1 MMITMNE
8 SKELKKLLL
17 SKETLVMPD
26 AYDPISAKL
35 IERTGFK
42 AVQCSGYSF
51 SIAAAR
57 KKEMDI
63 SRLENI
69 QITRSIVNAVDLPV
83 MADAEDGYGDA
94 SVVTETVNMF
104 MDAGVAGLNIE
115 DQLIDNDVGINI
127 IEEDMMLEKIYSAR
141 EAVKTSNNPDFI
153 INGRTD
159 ALKSTEDRHDALNIA
174 IERAN
179 LYIKAGADIVFAA
192 YVETLDE
199 VETLENEVKGP
210 ISIAAGMPY
219 NINNFS
225 IEDLKNLGIA
235 RVSLPT
241 LLIFSSLKSVELTL
255 KILKNNDIMGIDDQ
269 LLYRPEDL
277 NDLLK
282 RN

>member
-1 MMITMNE
+1 MNK

-17 SKETLVMPD
+17 SKKTLVMPD

-69 QITRSIVNAVDLPV
+69 QITRSIVDVVDLPV

-94 SVVTETVNMF
+94 SVVTETVHMF
-104 MDAGVAGLNIE
+104 MDAGVSGLNIE
-115 DQLIDNDVGINI
+115 DQMINNDIGVNI
-127 IEEDMMLEKIYSAR
+127 IGEDMMLEKIYAAR
-141 EAVKTSNNPDFI
+141 EAVKTSNDPDFI

-159 ALKSTEDRHDALNIA
+159 ALKSTEDRQDALNIA

-179 LYIKAGADIVFAA
+179 LYIKADADIVFAA

-199 VETLENEVKGP
+199 VETLKNEVNGP
-210 ISIAAGMPY
+210 ISIAAGIPY

-225 IEDLKNLGIA
+225 IDDLKYLGIA

-241 LLIFSSLKSVELTL
+241 LLIFSCLKSVELTL
-255 KILKNNDIMGIDDQ
+255 KLLKNDDIMGIDDQ
-269 LLYRPEDL
+269 LLYRADDL

>member
-1 MMITMNE
+1 MIQMNG
-8 SKELKKLLL
+8 STELKKLLL

-69 QITRSIVNAVDLPV
+69 QITRSIVDVVNLPV

-94 SVVTETVNMF
+94 SVVTETVHMF
-104 MDAGVAGLNIE
+104 IDAGVSGLNIE
-115 DQLIDNDVGINI
+115 DQMINNDIGVNI
-127 IEEDMMLEKIYSAR
+127 IEEDMMLEKIYAAR
-141 EAVKTSNNPDFI
+141 EAVKTSNDPDFI

-159 ALKSTEDRHDALNIA
+159 ALKSTEDRQDALNIA

-179 LYIKAGADIVFAA
+179 LYIKAGVDIVFAA

-199 VETLENEVKGP
+199 VETLKNEVKGP

-219 NINNFS
+219 NISNFS
-225 IEDLKNLGIA
+225 IDDLKNLGIA

-241 LLIFSSLKSVELTL
+241 LLIFSCLKSVELTL
-255 KILKNNDIMGIDDQ
+255 KHLKNDDIMDIEDK
-269 LLYRPEDL
+269 LLYRADDL

>member
-1 MMITMNE
+1 MNE

-26 AYDPISAKL
+26 AYDPVSAKL

-94 SVVTETVNMF
+94 AAVTETVNMF
-104 MDAGVAGLNIE
+104 MDVGVAGLNIE

-127 IEEDMMLEKIYSAR
+127 IEEDMMLEKIYAAR

-269 LLYRPEDL
+269 LLYRAEDL

>member
-1 MMITMNE
+1 MNE
-8 SKELKKLLL
+8 SKELKKLIL

-26 AYDPISAKL
+26 AYDPISARL

-57 KKEMDI
+57 RKEMDI

-69 QITRSIVNAVDLPV
+69 QITRSIVDAVDLPV

-94 SVVTETVNMF
+94 SVVTETVHMF
-104 MDAGVAGLNIE
+104 MDAGVSGLNIE
-115 DQLIDNDVGINI
+115 DQLINNDNGVNI
-127 IEEDMMLEKIYSAR
+127 IEEELMLEKIYAAR
-141 EAVKTSNNPDFI
+141 EAVKTSNDPDFI

-159 ALKSTEDRHDALNIA
+159 ALKSTEDRLNALNIT

-192 YVETLDE
+192 YVETIEE
-199 VETLENEVKGP
+199 VETLKNEVKGP

-241 LLIFSSLKSVELTL
+241 LLIFSSLKSVDLTL
-255 KILKNNDIMGIDDQ
+255 TRLKNDDIMGINDQ
-269 LLYRPEDL
+269 LLYQAADL